1 MNLAIG
7 RRYAKALF
15 ELAREDGSLDASR
28 VSLEQL
34 SEILAHH
41 QDLKNVCSNP
51 IFSRE
56 DRKQALEQ
64 VLGRLGAP
72 PVIRRFLDILIAKH
86 RLPYLPETVRAFAA
100 MVDEEQGRQ
109 AVLVRVAKELKAKD
123 QALLKSRLEV
133 ALGKQ
138 VALTIEAEPAL
149 IAGMVIQMGSEVFDG
164 SVRGQLDMLRRTLT
178 ART

>member
-1 MNLAIG
+1 MNSAIG

-15 ELAREDGSLDASR
+15 ALAREEGALEASR
-28 VSLEQL
+28 ASLEQL
-34 SEILAHH
+34 TEILSHH
-41 QDLKNVCSNP
+41 RDLKNVCSNP

-64 VLGRLGAP
+64 VLDRLGAP
-72 PVIRRFLDILIAKH
+72 PGIRRFLDILIAKH
-86 RLPYLPETVRAFAA
+86 RLPYLPEIVLAFAA

-164 SVRGQLDMLRRTLT
+164 SVRRQLSELRRTLSS
-178 ART
+178 RS

>member
-1 MNLAIG
+1 MNSAIG

-15 ELAREDGSLDASR
+15 ELVRQEDTLDLSR
-28 VSLEQL
+28 DSLEQL
-34 SEILAHH
+34 SETLADHPG
-41 QDLKNVCSNP
+41 LRNACSNP

-56 DRKQALEQ
+56 DRKQALRQ
-64 VLGRLGAP
+64 IMTRLGAP
-72 PVIRRFLDILIAKH
+72 PVTLQFVAFLVAKH
-86 RLPYLPETVRAFAA
+86 RLPYLPDIVLAFAA

-133 ALGKQ
+133 ALGQQ

-164 SVRGQLDMLRRTLT
+164 SVRRQLSELRRTLSS
-178 ART
+178 RS